1 MQETLLDILILG
13 LLVLLFAS
21 VYRTRRTPRLRYWIA
36 GWFFIL
42 AHFALMLPVAASR
55 LGPDLVAALALSG
68 LLMGGVCFL
77 AASARASSPRAF
89 GISGLALLAVPP
101 VGYIFLA
108 VFSPRNVLLLA
119 MFLAADAAVYSFVFS
134 RWPWRP
140 RVLAAAVLCGLAAL
154 AWAGIDIFAHREVP
168 GVYALLMQIY
178 LINAIVY
185 WHGFQRWSM
194 GVITASSG
202 LVAWG
207 LVFPVAIALAALA
220 PGVHVSAE
228 LWNLPKYFVEFG
240 MILTLVEGE
249 VIETARQREEYRVL
263 FDGNPHP
270 MLIFDQETL
279 EFLKVNAAATNHYG
293 YKPDEFLA
301 LSLRD
306 IHRADDVARLEHRLK
321 DAGEHTL
328 YSGPWT
334 HVRKDG
340 SAIQVEMASHRI
352 QFEGRPARFSL
363 VQDVTERQ
371 QLYERL
377 VYQAHHDMLTG
388 LPNRLLLKDRMQQ
401 VLAAAERQ
409 GQQAAILCLD
419 LDRFKQVNDTYGH
432 HAGDTCLQQV
442 ASALR
447 DRLRMTDTIARSGGE
462 EFIVLLGQLKSA
474 SDAGHVARV
483 LLDSFRQSLLIEG
496 HAVSL
501 TASIGIAMYPTDGAL
516 AQDLWRLADSAMYR
530 AKRAGGN
537 RYVFAQHG
545 KLPED
550 LAKLDQEMDAMLQE
564 DPVRDRMP
572 GD

>member
-42 AHFALMLPVAASR
+42 AHFALMLPAPTSR
-55 LGPDLVAALALSG
+55 LESNLVAALALSA

-77 AASARASSPRAF
+77 VASARAANPLSRDIGKQAM
-89 GISGLALLAVPP
+89 LAVLPA
-101 VGYIFLA
+101 GYIFLA
-108 VFSPRNVLLLA
+108 VFSVRTVPLLA
-119 MFLAADAAVYSFVFS
+119 AFVVTEAAVFAFVFS
-134 RWPWRP
+134 RWPHRP
-140 RVLAAAVLCGLAAL
+140 RVLGAALLCGVAAL
-154 AWAGIDIFAHREVP
+154 AWTGVDLVAHQEVP

-194 GVITASSG
+194 GVITAASG

-220 PGVHVSAE
+220 PGMHVSAE

-301 LSLRD
+301 LTLRD
-306 IHRADDVARLEHRLK
+306 IHQADDIARLEHRLR

-409 GQQAAILCLD
+409 GQRAAILCLD
-419 LDRFKQVNDTYGH
+419 LDHFKLVNETYGH

-442 ASALR
+442 AAALR
-447 DRLRMTDTIARSGGE
+447 DKLRMTDTIARSGGE
-462 EFIVLLGQLKSA
+462 EFIVLLGQLKTA
-474 SDAGHVARV
+474 ADAGHVARV
-483 LLDSFRQSLLIEG
+483 LLDSFRQALLIEG

-501 TASIGIAMYPTDGAL
+501 TASIGIAMYPTDGAS

-545 KLPED
+545 ALPKD
-550 LAKLDQEMDAMLQE
+550 LAELDREMDAMLQE
-564 DPVRDRMP
+564 DPVRDRTP